1 MVNRSKKH
9 RLTTTK
15 NKTNTHKLNEVKRS
29 DKYIPE
35 PLQRTKT
42 YLKFIKEMPNIRYL
56 KKEGENVI

>member
-1 MVNRSKKH
+1 M
-9 RLTTTK
+9 
-15 NKTNTHKLNEVKRS
+15 NKVKRS